1 MALDH
6 NEVADIERACRN
18 LGLSKPR
25 VRDFFDLDRDIHRHF
40 FNERDLNQ
48 MLARAA
54 LDAIQQRTFV
64 YIDKTRK
71 ADTENLI

>member
-6 NEVADIERACRN
+6 NEVADIEQACRN
-18 LGLSKPR
+18 LGLSNPR
-25 VRDFFDLDRDIHRHF
+25 VRDVFDFDDDIHRHF

-54 LDAIQQRTFV
+54 LDAIQHRKFV
-64 YIDKTRK
+64 YIDKTPK
-71 ADTENLI
+71 AVIENLI